1 MDDNRDMDPAIRTV
15 QGGLHL
21 ALGVLQ
27 GMESFLR
34 SLLNFLPP
42 SPEEADPGLDLEET
56 DARTEL
62 RSGILC
68 VLEDSLRPAIEGL
81 RTVVVRGD
89 THPVGSGEPPR

>member
-1 MDDNRDMDPAIRTV
+1 MDDHDDNRDMDPAIRAV

-21 ALGVLQ
+21 ALGVLR

-42 SPEEADPGLDLEET
+42 SPEEGDPGLDLEET

-68 VLEDSLRPAIEGL
+68 VLEDGLRPAIEGL
-81 RTVVVRGD
+81 RAVVAAGRGEGD
-89 THPVGSGEPPR
+89 D